1 MRKKSHAKTALV
13 VILVILIAVAAL
25 IGFYFVRDWY
35 VHRQYPLQY
44 EEIIVAAAE
53 KYDLDP
59 YFVCAL
65 IDTESGFDSRAQSD
79 AGARGLMQIMPETEE
94 WIAQKLGMDNVN
106 IFDPETNIEM
116 GCWYLRFLTDRF
128 SEEQV
133 VIAAYNAGHNR
144 VQQWLDEG
152 YSKDGKTLDEI
163 PYEETE
169 KYVKKVKKAYET
181 YKKLYK
187 IG

>member
-1 MRKKSHAKTALV
+1 
-13 VILVILIAVAAL
+13 
-25 IGFYFVRDWY
+25 
-35 VHRQYPLQY
+35 
-44 EEIIVAAAE
+44 
-53 KYDLDP
+53 
-59 YFVCAL
+59 
-65 IDTESGFDSRAQSD
+65 
-79 AGARGLMQIMPETEE
+79 
-94 WIAQKLGMDNVN
+94 
-106 IFDPETNIEM
+106 M

-169 KYVKKVKKAYET
+169 KYVKKVNKAYEN